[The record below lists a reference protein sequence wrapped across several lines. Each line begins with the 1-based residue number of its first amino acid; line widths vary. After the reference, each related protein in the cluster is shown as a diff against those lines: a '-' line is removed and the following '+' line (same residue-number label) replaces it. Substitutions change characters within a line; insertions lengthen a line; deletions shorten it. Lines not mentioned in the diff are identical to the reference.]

1 MGVQSSVRFDGPT
14 EVFPGFVL
22 VPTGGK
28 VVYVHSSGAS
38 ALDQLP
44 PGIPGNPDGFF
55 TTLNAAFA
63 TCRNNRGDTIVE
75 LPGHSESHTTAT
87 ELSNIKAGVR
97 VLGVSNGCNDMPTH
111 RWTNTAAVWAI
122 SSAGCVFENLKLQ
135 LEGANGVVKAINVT
149 GACTAFKKCRIQM
162 ASGASNKAVIGMEV
176 GSGATEFLMDD
187 CYVYG
192 ASGIAVTDG
201 IKFVGS
207 TVPSNF
213 VLRDSFFNYAAT
225 EINGLVHVTVAAL
238 DGYVKSCRFAN
249 TGACATAGFVVDA
262 VASTGFLVDCD
273 ASDLNNGT
281 AASQGFIFGA
291 GALWRTSKSHES
303 NEAGKSG
310 IASPGVT
317 T

>member
-1 MGVQSSVRFDGPT
+1 MGVQSSVRYDG
-14 EVFPGFVL
+14 VFEIPGAYI
-22 VPTGGK
+22 VPSGGK

-44 PGIPGNPDGFF
+44 AGMPGNPDGFF

-63 TCRNNRGDTIVE
+63 TCRDNRGDVICE

-97 VLGVSNGCNDMPTH
+97 VLGMSNGCNDMPTH
-111 RWTNTAAVWAI
+111 RWTNTAAQWAI
-122 SSAGCVFENLKLQ
+122 SSAGCVFENIKLR
-135 LEGANGVVKAINVT
+135 LEGANGVTKAINVT

-162 ASGASNKAVIGMEV
+162 ASGASNKATIGMEI
-176 GSGATEFLMDD
+176 GSGATEFLLDD

-192 ASGIAVTDG
+192 ASGTAVTDG
-201 IKFVGS
+201 IKFVGA

-213 VLRDSFFNYAAT
+213 VLRDSTFMYAAT
-225 EINGLVHVTVAAL
+225 EVNGLVHVTVAAL
-238 DGYVKSCRFAN
+238 DGYVLRCRFAN
-249 TGACATAGFVVDA
+249 SVASSTAGFVVDN
-262 VASTGFLVDCD
+262 VASTGFIVDSDC
-273 ASDLNNGT
+273 SDLNNGT

-291 GALWRTSKSHES
+291 GSLWRTSKTHES
-303 NEAGKSG
+303 NEANKSG
-310 IASPGVT
+310 IASPAVT